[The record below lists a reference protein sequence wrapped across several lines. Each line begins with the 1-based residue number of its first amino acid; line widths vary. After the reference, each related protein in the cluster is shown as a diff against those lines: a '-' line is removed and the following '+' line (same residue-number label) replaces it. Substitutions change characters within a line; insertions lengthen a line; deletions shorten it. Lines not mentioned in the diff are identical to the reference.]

1 MQIKKFWKLYPKPKN
16 QNLIRSNRIKVNTKT
31 KKKLMKFGKEYF
43 DGKRIH
49 GYGGYYYNK
58 KFFRKV
64 VKKIINHYKLNNK
77 SKILDIGCAKGFM
90 MYEFRHFLPNSEI
103 WGLDISKYCKNN
115 ALNSEKKSIKVGSC
129 HKLPFKDRSF
139 DFVITI
145 STIHNLTKKKI
156 SQSVQEIERVKKGKS
171 FIRVKGYKNIKEKK
185 FIDDWNLVAK
195 SNLSIKE
202 WKLLFKKSKY
212 KGDYDF
218 ANF

>member
-1 MQIKKFWKLYPKPKN
+1 MQIKKFWKLYPNPKN

-31 KKKLMKFGKEYF
+31 RKKLMKFGKEYF

-90 MYEFRHFLPNSEI
+90 MYEFRRFLPNAEI
-103 WGLDISKYCKNN
+103 WGLDISKYCKRK
-115 ALNSEKKSIKVGSC
+115 ALSSEKKFIKVGSC
-129 HKLPFKDRSF
+129 HKLPFSNNYF
-139 DFVITI
+139 DFIISI
-145 STIHNLTKKKI
+145 STIHNLSEKKI
-156 SQSVQEIERVKKGKS
+156 EQSIKEIERVKKGKS
-171 FIRVKGYKNIKEKK
+171 FIRVKGYSSLKEKK

-195 SNLSIKE
+195 SNLSINK
-202 WKLLFKKSKY
+202 WKNLFKKCGYS
-212 KGDYDF
+212 GNFDF
-218 ANF
+218 SNF